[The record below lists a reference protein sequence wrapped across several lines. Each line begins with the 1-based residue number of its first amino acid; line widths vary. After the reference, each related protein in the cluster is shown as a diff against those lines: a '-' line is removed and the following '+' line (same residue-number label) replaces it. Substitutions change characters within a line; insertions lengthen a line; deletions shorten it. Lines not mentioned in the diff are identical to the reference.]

1 MRIAVDETVT
11 IKDFSLDEI
20 PGNEDTEWFA
30 RKVEGA
36 LNLPIPVDDLNWEYL
51 HGDHN
56 GVTFRVTGSV
66 DEDELN
72 AALAFDRRTV

>member
-1 MRIAVDETVT
+1 MRIAIDETVVLN
-11 IKDFSLDEI
+11 DFSLDEI
-20 PGNEDTEWFA
+20 VESEGNQWFA

-51 HGDHN
+51 GGDHN
-56 GVTFRVTGSV
+56 GVKFRVTGTV

-72 AALAFDRRTV
+72 AALNYDRRS